1 MVNKHKLSLDAS
13 NSLNNFMLFAKFV
26 SESEE
31 LYQVDDLFSDIE
43 SKEKYKEIWF
53 ELEIINGLALS
64 EWEEQGRPVDW
75 NTQWESSYRS
85 EASDLVN
92 DLINTLK

>member
-1 MVNKHKLSLDAS
+1 
-13 NSLNNFMLFAKFV
+13 MLFAKFV
-26 SESEE
+26 SEYEE
-31 LYQVDDLFSDIE
+31 LYQVDDIFSDIE

-64 EWEEQGRPVDW
+64 EWEEQGRPIGW
-75 NTQWESSYRS
+75 NTQWESSYKS
-85 EASDLVN
+85 EASELVN

>member
-1 MVNKHKLSLDAS
+1 
-13 NSLNNFMLFAKFV
+13 MLFAKFV